1 MQRPDEHKR
10 KAIVA
15 AAAELFAARPFHEVR
30 LDDVAAAA
38 HIGKGTLYIYFKSKE
53 DLYASLVRDGFT
65 QLVEKLR
72 GQIDSGPPGGAWETL
87 ALIVRELVAW
97 AYRNPNYFQ
106 LMREHQLPPAGL
118 REKRAELAK
127 LIEATIRRGVRDGE
141 MTDPRPDLTAQFVP
155 ACVRS
160 VLRHGPADVG
170 REALTNHILRVLG
183 GGILLRAADDST
195 ARAARGGN
203 GERGCDAKTRGPHGR
218 VARATSDTASRRDA

>member
-10 KAIVA
+10 EAIVA

-53 DLYASLVRDGFT
+53 DLYASLVRHGFT

-72 GQIDSGPPGGAWETL
+72 ARVDSGPPGDAWETL

-106 LMREHQLPPAGL
+106 LMREHQIPPAGL
-118 REKRAELAK
+118 RERRKELTD
-127 LIEATIRRGVRDGE
+127 LIETTIRRGVRDGE
-141 MTDPRPDLTAQFVP
+141 MTDPRPDLTAHFVP

-170 REALTNHILRVLG
+170 QEALTDHILRVLG
-183 GGILLRAADDST
+183 GGIMAGGADD
-195 ARAARGGN
+195 APVRGGRGSN
-203 GERGCDAKTRGPHGR
+203 GERGCESKKRSSHGR
-218 VARATSDTASRRDA
+218 VARAPSESA